1 MPGTGAT
8 HRHPFDAEHGL
19 MPSMARSHPFA
30 AASTVETMPGTEKAV
45 SPPGR
50 WPKGQAV
57 RVGHAEER
65 ASRAPKPP
73 ADGGPLPVPP

>member
-8 HRHPFDAEHGL
+8 HRHPFDAEHGEEPPVCGGEHRRDNAGHGKGRL
-19 MPSMARSHPFA
+19 SAR
-30 AASTVETMPGTEKAV
+30 
-45 SPPGR
+45 R